1 MFRFKLIA
9 WALIS
14 LNLLGQEIPDYKAEY
29 TYTNSKFSMDGIREL
44 TTKEDGIRILK
55 FEGKL
60 PMGRIKIS
68 SNFVEED
75 HQITS
80 KEYLADVKWT
90 VFKDKRTITFDQK
103 NNKLISKGKFKWTQA
118 LLEDQNIFDPLN
130 VQIQIRKNIIANI
143 SEFSL
148 KLPDLKTGA
157 IEDNTYRIIEDK
169 TVEVNGEPY
178 ICKVV
183 ERIRLHE
190 NRITRYFIAPEL
202 HYLIIKVEDRDED
215 RDTLLKLKKLL

>member
-75 HQITS
+75 DFYNYRFNDNPNFL
-80 KEYLADVKWT
+80 EL
-90 VFKDKRTITFDQK
+90 FKLTIK
-103 NNKLISKGKFKWTQA
+103 K
-118 LLEDQNIFDPLN
+118 
-130 VQIQIRKNIIANI
+130 II
-143 SEFSL
+143 
-148 KLPDLKTGA
+148 
-157 IEDNTYRIIEDK
+157 
-169 TVEVNGEPY
+169 
-178 ICKVV
+178 
-183 ERIRLHE
+183 
-190 NRITRYFIAPEL
+190 
-202 HYLIIKVEDRDED
+202 
-215 RDTLLKLKKLL
+215 KLKKI

>member
-14 LNLLGQEIPDYKAEY
+14 LNLLGQEIPDYKGEY
-29 TYTNSKFSMDGIREL
+29 TFTNSKFSIDGIRDL
-44 TTKEDGIRILK
+44 TTKEDGLRILK
-55 FEGKL
+55 FEGKF
-60 PMGRIKIS
+60 PMGRIKIR
-68 SNFVEED
+68 SNFIEED

-80 KEYLADVKWT
+80 SEYLVDVKWT
-90 VFKDKRTITFDQK
+90 VFKDKRTIIFDQK
-103 NNKLISKGKFKWTQA
+103 NNKLISKGKYKWTQS

-148 KLPDLKTGA
+148 KLPDLKIGA

-169 TVEVNGEPY
+169 AVEVNGKPY

-183 ERIRLHE
+183 QRIRLQE

-202 HYLIIKVEDRDED
+202 DYLIIRVEDIDED
-215 RDTLLKLKKLL
+215 GDTLLKLKKLL

>member
-1 MFRFKLIA
+1 
-9 WALIS
+9 
-14 LNLLGQEIPDYKAEY
+14 
-29 TYTNSKFSMDGIREL
+29 
-44 TTKEDGIRILK
+44 
-55 FEGKL
+55 
-60 PMGRIKIS
+60 MGRIKIR

-75 HQITS
+75 NQITS
-80 KEYLADVKWT
+80 NEYLVDVKWT
-90 VFKDKRTITFDQK
+90 VFKDKRTIIFDQK

-169 TVEVNGEPY
+169 AVEVNGKPY

-183 ERIRLHE
+183 ERIRLQQ

-202 HYLIIKVEDRDED
+202 DYLIIRVEDIDED
-215 RDTLLKLKKLL
+215 GDTLLELKKLL